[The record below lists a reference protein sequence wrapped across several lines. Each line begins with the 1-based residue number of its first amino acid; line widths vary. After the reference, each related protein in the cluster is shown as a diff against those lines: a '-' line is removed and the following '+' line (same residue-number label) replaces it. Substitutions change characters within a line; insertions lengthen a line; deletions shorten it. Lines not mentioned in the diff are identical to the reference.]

1 MCFPSESNPGALS
14 SLSFLF
20 SVHYIPVVPD
30 FLWIVPS
37 LATAVALWNR
47 PKQSDFVQFL
57 ADSLHVYEYFEE
69 ELMVADSSHP
79 EYARFADTGL
89 ERVASLK
96 TDLAYLA
103 SLGNPTPPPTAAA
116 TKYVDYLKGLEDKP
130 EAVICH
136 WYNYYFAHTAGGRMI
151 GRKMQ
156 DQLFE
161 GRELAFYMWEEDVSD
176 ILNRVRGVIDE
187 VAGGW
192 PRDVKDDCLEETG
205 LSFAYSGTVLSNL
218 AKAG

>member
-1 MCFPSESNPGALS
+1 MLCPRSLFFCF
-14 SLSFLF
+14 
-20 SVHYIPVVPD
+20 VHCIPVVPG
-30 FLWIVPS
+30 S
-37 LATAVALWNR
+37 LFACPLPRHLLVLWNR

-69 ELMVADSSHP
+69 QLMVADSPHP

-187 VAGGW
+187 VAGAW